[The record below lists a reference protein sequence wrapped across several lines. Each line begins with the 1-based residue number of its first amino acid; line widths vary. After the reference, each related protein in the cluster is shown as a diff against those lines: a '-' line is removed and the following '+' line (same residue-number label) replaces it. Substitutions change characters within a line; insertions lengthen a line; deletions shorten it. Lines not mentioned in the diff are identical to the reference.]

1 MTTIDNVLEQRG
13 TRYGEY
19 MDVSDKSQQMKDLF
33 RAAPSWQ
40 TMDSYMRE
48 SLDLIANKLSR
59 IINGDPYY
67 DDSWRDISGYA
78 TLVLQRLEKL

>member
-1 MTTIDNVLEQRG
+1 
-13 TRYGEY
+13 
-19 MDVSDKSQQMKDLF
+19 
-33 RAAPSWQ
+33 
-40 TMDSYMRE
+40 MDSDMRE

>member
-13 TRYGEY
+13 NRYGEY

-40 TMDSYMRE
+40 TMDSDMRE